1 MRRLNWFGWV
11 LVSVFGWSAVRVWT
25 KLGEPSD
32 ATVVTQN
39 IAVGASVVAGAFV
52 VGIVTVGTHKKA

>member
-11 LVSVFGWSAVRVWT
+11 LLGLFGWSGVRPFT

-32 ATVVTQN
+32 PTIVTQN
-39 IAVGASVVAGAFV
+39 IAVGTAVLCGALA
-52 VGIVTVGTHKKA
+52 VGIVTVGTKKN